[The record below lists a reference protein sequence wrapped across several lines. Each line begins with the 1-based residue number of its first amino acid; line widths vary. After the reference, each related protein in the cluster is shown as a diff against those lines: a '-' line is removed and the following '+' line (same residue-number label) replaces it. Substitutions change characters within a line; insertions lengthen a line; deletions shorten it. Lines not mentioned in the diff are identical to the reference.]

1 MLRIDQATADDVRT
15 LAARITPADA
25 AELEAAG
32 QTVESALDGVDAQAL
47 RNGDAL
53 VCLFGAQPHPD
64 APGLGIPWML
74 CTVELHDV
82 PKRAMAAVS
91 AKVVKGWR
99 ARFPVL
105 FNCVHR
111 SNESAIRFVEW
122 LGFTVTHEPAGPG
135 GQFFVF
141 KWERRDV

>member
-32 QTVESALDGVDAQAL
+32 QSVESALDGVDAQAL

-74 CTVELHDV
+74 CTVDLHDV

-99 ARFPVL
+99 ERFQVL
-105 FNCVHR
+105 RNCVHMP
-111 SNESAIRFVEW
+111 NERAIKFVEW
-122 LGFTVTHEPAGPG
+122 LGFAVDYEPAGPG
-135 GQFFVF
+135 EQFYVF
-141 KWERRDV
+141 EWERRDV